1 MNTRTRFSLLGLLAI
16 SIIASVPL
24 RAQMVPLHH
33 WQMNDAAFAGR
44 TLEAVIG
51 PNAVVLKEPETEDGA
66 LMLDG
71 ESRIDVIG
79 VTATHLPTKFLTVE
93 ATIAIDQGQ
102 KWGNVIGYFQDNG
115 SYERGWALGYNEK
128 HFTFWLSTGGTMVML
143 SSKTEYKKG
152 DFYHVAATYDG
163 VEMNL
168 YVNGKLDASGSTAS
182 GAIVYPEKAF
192 YTIGAYR
199 DDDEHYPMFG
209 KIRDVRVFD
218 TIVPAAEF
226 SARSAKLKNKSG
238 SRTLEFAVRPYLKF
252 TSPTTAKIAWETSTA
267 GPGAVNFGL
276 TRKLGKI
283 VPAQSAESGTEVTLS
298 GLLPNSHYFYKLAS
312 MQSGK
317 RIMSRTYEFNT
328 SMNYTMAPL
337 PEAAT
342 DSPLASQVLA
352 QSAVQKGYAVLLEE
366 MGHLASSIAAS
377 TELSVFVFDT
387 DPNRITA
394 MRKQLLK
401 DGTYGHRISVS
412 HVDDCENLP
421 VTSCFAN
428 LVVAPERLRSS
439 EIDRILSPGTG
450 RACFVN
456 GRSEL
461 TQTISR
467 PALEGTGQWTHQ
479 YGDAGNST
487 NAGESLGGAS
497 STDDLTLQWIGR
509 PGGDFGIDRQS
520 RMPAPLAAGGRLYH
534 QGMSRLIALD
544 AYNGSVLWGMEIPDL
559 RRLNMPRDCSNW
571 CADTDR
577 LFVAVEERAWIL
589 DGVTGERLSTLQ
601 PAPLRS
607 GERLNWGYIARHN
620 DKLYGSNTKANSVY
634 TRYWGGEAW
643 FDEKEGEGTGKVS
656 SDNFFAYNLQDGS
669 IAWSYENGVII
680 NPTIALGGGK
690 VVFVECRNPA
700 VKAAEERQVSVKE
713 LWQDQFLVALDAATG
728 KILWE
733 SPIDTVDGVTSFYL
747 QYNPKGIVITASNKQ
762 FYIYNFNPENG
773 ELQWET
779 ANAWPDDHHSGH
791 IQHPVIVGDTLYLQ
805 PNGYSMITGETVTT
819 NVGKRS
825 GCTTYIGVRDAL
837 IYRGSERQVSMWDLK
852 TEKVSAWDRL
862 RPSCWLSVI
871 AAEGMVLVP
880 EGGGGC
886 SCGGWMETSLVLA
899 PRSLV
904 TGKEAAQ

>member
-1 MNTRTRFSLLGLLAI
+1 MNICKIPPLLSSLL
-16 SIIASVPL
+16 IASAITAL
-24 RAQMVPLHH
+24 ADTSPLHH
-33 WQMNDAAFAGR
+33 WQMGDASFAGR
-44 TLEAVIG
+44 TLEAIVG
-51 PNAVVLKEPETEDGA
+51 PNAIALQEPEIEDGA
-66 LMLDG
+66 LLLDG
-71 ESRIDVIG
+71 ESRIDVTGIS
-79 VTATHLPTKFLTVE
+79 ATDLPAKALTVE
-93 ATIAIDQGQ
+93 ATVAIEQGQ
-102 KWGNVIGYFQDNG
+102 KWGNIIGYFQDNG
-115 SYERGWALGYNEK
+115 SYERGWSLGYNERN
-128 HFTFWLSTGGTMVML
+128 FMFWLSTGSSMVVL
-143 SSKTEYKKG
+143 TSKTEYVKG
-152 DFYHVAATYDG
+152 SFHHVAATFDG
-163 VEMNL
+163 TEMRL
-168 YVNGKLDASGSTAS
+168 FIDGKLDATSSAANGTIA
-182 GAIVYPEKAF
+182 YPEKAF

-199 DDDEHYPMFG
+199 DDNELYPMMG

-218 TIVPAAEF
+218 SIVAAPELEARGA
-226 SARSAKLKNKSG
+226 SAGQKKKG
-238 SRTLEFAVRPYLKF
+238 SRSLQYAIRPYLQF
-252 TSPTTAKIAWETSTA
+252 TSPDTARITWQSSST
-267 GPGAVNFGL
+267 GRGAANFGT

-283 VPAQSAESGTEVTLS
+283 VPAKRHASGLDQVTLT
-298 GLLPNSHYFYKLAS
+298 GLTPNTLYYYKLAS
-312 MQSGK
+312 MDSGK
-317 RIMSRTYEFNT
+317 RILSRTYEFNT
-328 SMNYTMAPL
+328 SMNYTQASL
-337 PEAAT
+337 AGTTA
-342 DSPLASQVLA
+342 DQPLATQVIS
-352 QSAVQKGYAVLLEE
+352 QSAVSKGYAILLEE
-366 MGHLASSIAAS
+366 AGNLAASIAAE

-387 DPNRITA
+387 DADRVETL
-394 MRKQLLK
+394 RKRFLK
-401 DGTYGHRISVS
+401 EGTYGHRISVS
-412 HVDDCENLP
+412 LVDNSEQLP

-428 LVVAPERLRSS
+428 LVVAPQRLRSP
-439 EIDRILSPGTG
+439 EIDRILAPGTG
-450 RACFVN
+450 RACFLN
-456 GRSEL
+456 DRSEL
-461 TQTISR
+461 AQTISR
-467 PALEGTGQWTHQ
+467 PPLEDTGQWTHQ

-487 NAGESLGGAS
+487 NAGESLGGAT

-571 CADTDR
+571 CADSDR

-620 DKLYGSNTKANSVY
+620 DKLYGSNTRSNSVY

-643 FDEKEGEGTGKVS
+643 FDEKEGEGTGKVC
-656 SDNFFAYNLQDGS
+656 SDNFFAYDLKDES
-669 IAWSYENGVII
+669 IAWSYEHGIII

-690 VVFVECRNPA
+690 VFFVECRHPSI
-700 VKAAEERQVSVKE
+700 KAAEKRQVSASE
-713 LWQDQFLVALDAATG
+713 LWQDQYLVALDAETG
-728 KILWE
+728 KLLWE
-733 SPIDTVDGVTSFYL
+733 TPIDTVDGVTSFYL
-747 QYNPKGIVITASNKQ
+747 QYSQHGVVITASNKE
-762 FYIYNFNPENG
+762 FFIYNFNPESG
-773 ELQWET
+773 ELQWKKS
-779 ANAWPDDHHSGH
+779 NAWPDDHHSGH

-805 PNGYSMITGETVTT
+805 PNGYSMVTGETVTT

-837 IYRGSERQVSMWDLK
+837 IYRGSARQVSMWDRK

-904 TGKEAAQ
+904 TSKEEGQ